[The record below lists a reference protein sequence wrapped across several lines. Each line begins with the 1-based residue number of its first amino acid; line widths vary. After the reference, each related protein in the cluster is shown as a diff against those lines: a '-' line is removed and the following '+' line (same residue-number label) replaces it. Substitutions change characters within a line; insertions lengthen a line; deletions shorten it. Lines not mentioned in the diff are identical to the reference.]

1 MLKAFKIQN
10 QVHTLHLPVINI
22 LHAFLLSPVQPVGTK
37 WSVLPGSSVLGIFQ
51 ARILEWVAICY
62 SRGVFLIEP
71 RSPALTG
78 RCEPPFHCVL
88 VPYLLY
94 LFLRPWTFE
103 DLMVFIYSELD
114 FAVHA
119 LGSPAAAAF
128 PRAYLRDSPPLQGQG
143 CSLP

>member
-1 MLKAFKIQN
+1 MTQFCSFWCVCIFS
-10 QVHTLHLPVINI
+10 H
-22 LHAFLLSPVQPVGTK
+22 
-37 WSVLPGSSVLGIFQ
+37 SVVSDSLQCHGLYPPGSSVHGISQ
-51 ARILEWVAICY
+51 ATILEWVAICY